1 MTDAGLTA
9 PYPLPG
15 SVFLET
21 SDPETARREMSKI
34 LAPHAMVPLPG
45 RGPFH
50 ARHHHARLAGMS
62 VNFIQYRP
70 GATIRADLSR
80 RYFLIH
86 YVLSGKCRLGGD
98 IGGRILSG
106 GDIAIIN
113 PTEPFSLQTSADCA
127 QIVIKLESDVLSAA
141 GQKRFS
147 ISADT
152 PIRFDATGAGTKSQ
166 SVTGVIDLICREAD
180 RHMPAGSGPKTA
192 RMLSELLAV
201 VLIESLPH
209 NQTAALA
216 RSQDDAGIAPW
227 YVKRVEEY
235 IELHADQPLSIA
247 DMTAIA
253 GVSERSL
260 YSGFRTWRGT
270 SPKSYLKAVRLDR
283 VRTELLG
290 SRTQPVNVSDVA
302 RDCGFRHMGN
312 FARDYR
318 QRFGERPSDT
328 LRFRLPP
335 PVTSTG

>member
-1 MTDAGLTA
+1 MTDTGKPA
-9 PYPLPG
+9 PCPLSG

-45 RGPFH
+45 PGPFH

-70 GATIRADLSR
+70 GASISADLSR

-86 YVLSGKCRLGGD
+86 HVLSGKCGLGPET
-98 IGGRILSG
+98 GGRILSG
-106 GDIAIIN
+106 GDIAVIN

-127 QIVIKLESDVLSAA
+127 QIVIKLESESLSAA

-147 ISADT
+147 IPPDT
-152 PIRFDATGAGTKSQ
+152 PIRFEVTEAGIKSP
-166 SVTGVIDLICREAD
+166 SVTGIIDLICAEAD
-180 RHMPAGSGPKTA
+180 RPMPAGSGARTA
-192 RMLSELLAV
+192 RMLAELLAV
-201 VLIESLPH
+201 ALIESLPH

-216 RSQDDAGIAPW
+216 RARDVAGIAPW

-235 IELHADQPLSIA
+235 IELHADKPLSIA

-270 SPKSYLKAVRLDR
+270 SPKSYLKGVRLDR

-290 SRTQPVNVSDVA
+290 TRVLPVNVSDIA
-302 RDCGFRHMGN
+302 RECGFRHMGN

-328 LRFRLPP
+328 LRFRLPAPVP
-335 PVTSTG
+335 PGR